1 MVTKNNNPHF
11 FKLILLIIFELYP
24 KGLDTVA
31 SISLNDKLLSDG
43 VINNMFVRYT
53 IPLDQDVLLA
63 SPDAANKFSI
73 SFESPV
79 TFSKSEYEKYI
90 NENGYNVKPDCQITQ
105 TECHVNHIRKMQSSF
120 GYVFRMVIA
129 VSNPL
134 RVT

>member
-1 MVTKNNNPHF
+1 MNNTTTHISLNSYYS
-11 FKLILLIIFELYP
+11 LCL

-31 SISLNDKLLSDG
+31 SISLNDKFLSDG

-53 IPLDQDVLLA
+53 IPLDQDVLFA
-63 SPDAANKFSI
+63 SPDAKNKLSI

-90 NENGYNVKPDCQITQ
+90 DENGYNVKPDCQITQ

-120 GYVFRMVIA
+120 GYVFRNGNR
-129 VSNPL
+129 SFKSFL
-134 RVT
+134 TKRLYF